1 MVGNLSAIG
10 PKPSSLEPRQLKL
23 GTPFPSH
30 GSLSVGPLSL
40 GTRIPDGTQVG
51 IQAPNLEPG
60 RYSLY
65 RFVVTPLDP
74 PVITACRSAF
84 NGTQVSPFLLE
95 LCAGFGRMGHGAE
108 FLGGAAKWTTMIYT
122 LDAAMRV
129 HQHTA
134 GKSPTAAFGFPCQPY
149 SSQARQ
155 MGTMDPRAKTLWGGL
170 RIVFLTQWQ
179 AAIIERVAPAGRHPA
194 VQTALRSLAQ
204 AMGWVLL
211 QSHMEL
217 AHQRRRHRWW
227 AIMMPAAW
235 QSYGFTTWPS
245 HSLYITVGT
254 IFGKFTSWDTDAMN
268 ELRLDEKKS
277 PSTAMASMGEIR
289 DVWISMIKP
298 QPSSTPTP
306 TPPWHARAVAAFRP
320 SQKAIFAR
328 RAEDSTSGRH
338 WRPSKVPASSRSR
351 PILLGVMDT
360 MEYTHGCAC
369 WGSLPHRSRW
379 CRYTVLCCRTAQ
391 SPSTRSL
398 CSTVPTSAGNGED
411 GRRLPYSSVTSMDDA
426 IVIVDKVG
434 RKDAVRPQGFKDEA
448 TRVDI
453 ALQFLVVMVDRE
465 GDRSAQ
471 SLSFCRSGCAI
482 SDILLQ
488 LEVVVEE
495 NWSRLS

>member
-1 MVGNLSAIG
+1 MVGNLSALG

-51 IQAPNLEPG
+51 IQAPSLEPG

-108 FLGGAAKWTTMIYT
+108 ILGGAAKWTTMIYT

-170 RIVFLTQWQ
+170 RIVFLTQCQ
-179 AAIIERVAPAGRHPA
+179 AAIIERVAPAGRRPA

-227 AIMMPAAW
+227 A
-235 QSYGFTTWPS
+235 
-245 HSLYITVGT
+245 ITVGT

-320 SQKAIFAR
+320 SQKALFAR

-351 PILLGVMDT
+351 PTTWGHGHHGVHSWPSGQSVLAGAHCLTAPVGVGIRYSAAELLKVHQL
-360 MEYTHGCAC
+360 EACAP
-369 WGSLPHRSRW
+369 PHD
-379 CRYTVLCCRTAQ
+379 CPQ
-391 SPSTRSL
+391 D
-398 CSTVPTSAGNGED
+398 VPTSAA
-411 GRRLPYSSVTSMDDA
+411 TSMEP
-426 IVIVDKVG
+426 
-434 RKDAVRPQGFKDEA
+434 R
-448 TRVDI
+448 T
-453 ALQFLVVMVDRE
+453 
-465 GDRSAQ
+465 
-471 SLSFCRSGCAI
+471 
-482 SDILLQ
+482 
-488 LEVVVEE
+488 
-495 NWSRLS
+495 